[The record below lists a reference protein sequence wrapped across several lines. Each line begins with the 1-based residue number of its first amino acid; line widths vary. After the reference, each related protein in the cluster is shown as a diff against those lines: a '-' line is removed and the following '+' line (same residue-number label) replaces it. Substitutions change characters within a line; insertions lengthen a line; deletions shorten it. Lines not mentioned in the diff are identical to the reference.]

1 MFLSMFTDKIKR
13 SQHVNFHWELQRRH
27 NVKVYKQNT
36 TKSWP
41 EPIPLNTKP
50 TQKVNSDFYEHYVHI
65 IDSKKMDKMV
75 LRGDMDI
82 TFAGLVD
89 RGDYSCGVFAC
100 YSQ

>member
-1 MFLSMFTDKIKR
+1 MAC
-13 SQHVNFHWELQRRH
+13 
-27 NVKVYKQNT
+27 VKVHRQNT

-41 EPIPLNTKP
+41 KPISLNTDS
-50 TQKVNSDFYEHYVHI
+50 TDKVNSDFYEHYVHI

-89 RGDYSCGVFAC
+89 RGK
-100 YSQ
+100 